1 MTTKIDINHWLHKPY
16 ARKLTP
22 DESGGY
28 VATIQ
33 EFPGCMGYGDN
44 AAEAMEKLEA
54 AAETWI
60 EAALAT
66 NYPIPEPANYD
77 SASGKIALR
86 ISRRLHQIAAERAD
100 LEATSVNQLIAV
112 ALAAYL
118 GQQQGLD
125 KSIALVKEQLA
136 LTRSHS
142 NVGSNSFSSASV
154 SHPHSRT
161 SDSAARPTTSYVTMA
176 NTKLQEP
183 QWTH

>member
-1 MTTKIDINHWLHKPY
+1 MTMKIDVNHWLHKPY

-33 EFPGCMGYGDN
+33 EFPGCMGYGGN
-44 AAEAMEKLEA
+44 AEEALKKLEA

-112 ALAAYL
+112 ALATYL
-118 GQQQGLD
+118 GQQQGVD
-125 KSIALVKEQLA
+125 KGIALLKEQIA
-136 LTRSHS
+136 SAYRIVYWSR
-142 NVGSNSFSSASV
+142 NSSLDIRDSSIGMSLEL
-154 SHPHSRT
+154 SGY
-161 SDSAARPTTSYVTMA
+161 PTTSYVA
-176 NTKLQEP
+176 KVNTKLEEE
-183 QWTH
+183 QWTQ